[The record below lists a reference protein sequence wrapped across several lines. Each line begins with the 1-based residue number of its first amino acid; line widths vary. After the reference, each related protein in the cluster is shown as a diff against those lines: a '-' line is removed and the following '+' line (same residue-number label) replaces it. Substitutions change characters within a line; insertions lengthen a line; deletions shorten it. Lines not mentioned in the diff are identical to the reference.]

1 MVAHGSV
8 TTKWKGNVLQVNTLG
23 SFNIEGVNIA
33 FDRIKETVKQK
44 NATAW
49 YRVDFLDQD
58 TLGSKDV
65 MQVIAAS
72 YLWSFQESQCK
83 EMVVYCSNLLQQEM
97 LKNFLRTTPLN
108 IKIFTDL
115 DETHQYIERL

>member
-1 MVAHGSV
+1 MEAHGSV
-8 TTKWKGNVLQVNTLG
+8 TTKWKGNILLITTHG
-23 SFNIEGVNIA
+23 SFNIEGINIA
-33 FDRIKETVKQK
+33 FDQIKETVNQK
-44 NATAW
+44 NFPVW
-49 YRVDFLDQD
+49 SRVDFLDND
-58 TLGSKDV
+58 TLGSKEV
-65 MQVIAAS
+65 MKVISSS

-115 DETHQYIERL
+115 DEIYQYIERL